1 MENTMNRYKQHLLF
15 WAFTAIT
22 LFAYAVPITIF
33 HTNDTHGAYLPQ
45 NSKNGKIGGYTNL
58 EYYLNAERE
67 KASRS
72 LYLDAGDQQ
81 TGSIFASQ
89 KYNNAIGGAVIKVF
103 NSLNLDATTYGN
115 HEFDYSLNNTIKLRK
130 LTNYPFISTNILD
143 ESKKPFGEIPYKIFK
158 LDSLK
163 VGVLG
168 LTLTDLPEKVKRE
181 NVAELTILPYKEA
194 IDKYIEE
201 VDKQSDLLIL
211 LTHNGFAADSLL
223 ATELDDRVDLIIGG
237 HSHTVI
243 SEPCKVNGIYL
254 ASTGAYLNYLGAI
267 NLEVQND
274 HITSYESCLIPLF
287 APENLPETPLNR
299 FVSVMADSLDI
310 ETGKVI
316 ATIPEDWVPD
326 KFKETAV
333 SRWAAEAL
341 KNEYYDIYKPDLA
354 IINNGGIRKI
364 IPAGAVTLKDMYEL
378 FPFNNYIVLFSCYG
392 KDLLTMESLNREIA
406 ENKPYDIVQTSSTQ
420 WKKKKRLL
428 GLIKPKELY
437 YINGKQVDPDKIYR
451 VVSFDYIL
459 GQWDKYL
466 GFKPFDIQETGDL
479 FTEVMIR
486 QLKKQF
492 SHR

>member
-1 MENTMNRYKQHLLF
+1 MNRYKQHLLF
-15 WAFTAIT
+15 LAFTAIT
-22 LFAYAVPITIF
+22 LFTYAVPITIF

-45 NSKNGKIGGYTNL
+45 NSKYGTIGGYTNL

-89 KYNNAIGGAVIKVF
+89 NYNKAIGGAVIKVF
-103 NSLNLDATTYGN
+103 NFLNLDATTYGN
-115 HEFDYSLNNTIKLRK
+115 HEFDYSLTNTMKLK
-130 LTNYPFISTNILD
+130 ENANYPFISTNILD
-143 ESKKPFGEIPYKIFK
+143 ENKKPFGGVPYQIFQ

-163 VGVLG
+163 IGVLG
-168 LTLTDLPEKVKRE
+168 LTLIDLPEKVKRE

-194 IDKYIEE
+194 IDKYIDEI
-201 VDKQSDLLIL
+201 DKQSDMIIL
-211 LTHNGFAADSLL
+211 LTHIGFEADSLL
-223 ATELDDRVDLIIGG
+223 ATVLDNRIDLIIGG

-267 NLEVQND
+267 NIEVQND
-274 HITSYESCLIPLF
+274 IIISYNNNLIPLF
-287 APENLPETPLNR
+287 TPDILPETPLNR
-299 FVSVMADSLDI
+299 FVRTMADSLEA

-316 ATIPEDWVPD
+316 ATIPVDWIPD
-326 KFKETAV
+326 KFKETEV
-333 SRWAAEAL
+333 SKWAAEAL
-341 KNEYYDIYKPDLA
+341 KNEYYAAYKPDLA
-354 IINNGGIRKI
+354 IINNGGIRKV
-364 IPAGAVTLKDMYEL
+364 IPAGPVTLKDMYEL

-392 KDLLTMESLNREIA
+392 KDLLAMEALNKNIA
-406 ENKPYDIVQTSSTQ
+406 KNKPYDIVQTSSTH
-420 WKKKKRLL
+420 WKKKKRLC
-428 GLIKPKELY
+428 GLLKPKELY
-437 YINGKQVDPDKIYR
+437 YINGEPVQPDKIYR
-451 VVSFDYIL
+451 VVSFDYVL

-479 FTEVMIR
+479 FPEAMI
-486 QLKKQF
+486 KQITKQA

>member
-1 MENTMNRYKQHLLF
+1 MNGYKQHLLF
-15 WAFTAIT
+15 WIFITTA
-22 LFAYAVPITIF
+22 LFANAVPITIF

-45 NSKNGKIGGYTNL
+45 PTKYGKIGGYSTL
-58 EYYLNAERE
+58 EYYLNLERG
-67 KASRS
+67 KAVRS

-89 KYNNAIGGAVIKVF
+89 KYNNAIGGAVIEVF
-103 NSLNLDATTYGN
+103 NLLNLDCATYGN
-115 HEFDYSLNNTIKLRK
+115 HEFDYSLANTITLRELAK
-130 LTNYPFISTNILD
+130 YPFISTNILD
-143 ESKKPFGEIPYKIFK
+143 EENKPLGEMPYKIFQ

-168 LTLTDLPEKVKRE
+168 LTLTELPEKVKRE
-181 NVAELTILPYKEA
+181 NVTGLTILPYKEA
-194 IDKYIEE
+194 IDKYIEA

-254 ASTGAYLNYLGAI
+254 ASTGAYLNYLGEI
-267 NLEVQND
+267 NLEVKND
-274 HITSYESCLIPLF
+274 RITSYASQLIPLF
-287 APENLPETPLNR
+287 APEYLPETSLNQ
-299 FVSVMADSLDI
+299 FVNTMAENLNK
-310 ETGKVI
+310 ELGEVI
-316 ATIPEDWVPD
+316 ATIPEDWIPD
-326 KFKETAV
+326 KFKETTV

-341 KNEYYDIYKPDLA
+341 KNEYYDVYKPDLA
-354 IINNGGIRKI
+354 IINNGGIRKV
-364 IPAGAVTLKDMYEL
+364 IPAGPVTLKDMYEL

-392 KDLLTMESLNREIA
+392 KDLLAMESLNEDIA
-406 ENKPYDIVQTSSTQ
+406 KNKPYDILQTSSTQ
-420 WKKKKRLL
+420 WKKKKRFL
-428 GLIKPKELY
+428 GLLKTQEHY

-451 VVSFDYIL
+451 VVSFDYVL

-466 GFKPFDIQETGDL
+466 GFKPFAVQETGDL
-479 FTEVMIR
+479 FTEAMIR
-486 QLKKQF
+486 QIKKQF